1 MPRKPT
7 NRVAPPSAFKRI
19 SERRRALALLA
30 SSAADGCPEAMMLA
44 HGFSTEMMAE
54 LIRDGHATARTERM
68 VAGTRPIEITRV
80 IITDA
85 GSRALAKGAK

>member
-1 MPRKPT
+1 
-7 NRVAPPSAFKRI
+7 
-19 SERRRALALLA
+19 
-30 SSAADGCPEAMMLA
+30 
-44 HGFSTEMMAE
+44 MMAE